1 MLTYAIGDIHGSYRK
16 LCALLGHCSKHRGAA
31 EYRIIFLGDYIDRGP
46 NSREVVDLLIDTR
59 SQAPD
64 QLICLRGNH
73 EDMLLSAVNDGDH
86 EPWLANGGAITLASY
101 GLGRANAIPPAHLDW
116 FHSLPVATA
125 DQQRFFVHAGV
136 RPGVPLQ
143 EQSEF
148 DLLWI
153 REPFLS
159 DPRDHGLYVVHG
171 HTPIR
176 SGMPELRR
184 NRLNLDTGAYYGGPL
199 TAAVF
204 DETMAG
210 PRAFI
215 TDNGVV
221 TTAPLLASVSQ
232 T

>member
-46 NSREVVDLLIDTR
+46 NSREVVDLLIDTQ

-101 GLGRANAIPPAHLDW
+101 GLGRANAIPPAHVDW